1 VAESTAAPGAGK
13 GEAFGAST
21 GGVFGASQAGG
32 FGGGFGGSGGFGG
45 NGGFGG
51 SGAFGTQPASAP
63 FGGFGATTGFVF
75 GTPAAGGFG
84 VTATV
89 GGGAAGSVICDAA
102 ALQEER
108 QKVEQLRTE
117 LKWAVSD
124 KDRAVTVCSAAVE
137 SEKLRSAE
145 VLTLKTRARVRARIH
160 TLAHSHM
167 LNVFPCILLTME
179 GGDRWRH

>member
-1 VAESTAAPGAGK
+1 MAESNAAPGVGK
-13 GEAFGAST
+13 GGVFGAST
-21 GGVFGASQAGG
+21 GGVFGAPQAGG
-32 FGGGFGGSGGFGG
+32 FGGGFGGSG
-45 NGGFGG
+45 
-51 SGAFGTQPASAP
+51 AFGDKPATAP
-63 FGGFGATTGFVF
+63 FAGFGATTGGVF

-84 VTATV
+84 AAATV
-89 GGGAAGSVICDAA
+89 GGGAVGSGVCDAA

-108 QKVEQLRTE
+108 QKVEKLRDE

-160 TLAHSHM
+160 TLT
-167 LNVFPCILLTME
+167 LTHAE
-179 GGDRWRH
+179 CLPVHTADKGG

>member
-21 GGVFGASQAGG
+21 GGVFGAPQAGG
-32 FGGGFGGSGGFGG
+32 FGGA
-45 NGGFGG
+45 FGG
-51 SGAFGTQPASAP
+51 SGAFGAKSATAP
-63 FGGFGATTGFVF
+63 FGGFGAATGCVF

-84 VTATV
+84 AAATV
-89 GGGAAGSVICDAA
+89 GGGAAGIGVCDAA

-108 QKVEQLRTE
+108 QKVEKLRTE

-137 SEKLRSAE
+137 SEKLRCAE
-145 VLTLKTRARVRARIH
+145 VLTLKTRVRVRVRIH
-160 TLAHSHM
+160 THTHTHM
-167 LNVFPCILLTME
+167 LNVFACILLTME

>member
-1 VAESTAAPGAGK
+1 MAESTAAPGAGK

-32 FGGGFGGSGGFGG
+32 FGGGFGGSGG
-45 NGGFGG
+45 
-51 SGAFGTQPASAP
+51 FGTQPASAP